1 MPIVIPQNIDI
12 SKFTTVLDIMHP
24 CKTYM
29 GDRPYD
35 KINKVL
41 AATALLETGT
51 AFTFSSVYTNS
62 RGYPPESTIRYSATP
77 HISNTRH
84 IIDEHPNQTF
94 VEICLSY
101 VKYNVTDTFEHL
113 PIWVREND
121 NICEMN
127 NMSLYLKCTPK
138 HRIRVYRKKYNDRHY
153 SYVIFSNKPFIDD
166 DIDIYSKI
174 CGLIPLMDTKPF
186 SSEATELFK
195 WIATNTATDAN
206 ELVNKFTAYITE
218 HHADVINELEFKRV
232 VEQFDSIKR
241 AKRNKA
247 MSEAEEYRR
256 HIQTLT
262 QRLKDVNVF
271 LQDKLR
277 IIAGIDTEHT
287 LTYDE
292 IKSLVDSKAIVN
304 LNVTPSSM
312 TFTCYSYLI
321 NYDADAALTYY
332 DRNLK
337 TEPNDSYAKFFKA
350 VFIDKIAIINMATTL
365 SINLTNNDLSAAH
378 VDYIDGAIPNPH
390 HAAYNCWGN
399 YSTPIATALGRD
411 DLLQLALTIK
421 TAVGSLNM
429 VDYPVLTR
437 FRNMVYN
444 YISNYPNV
452 NVLIDTET
460 QKPMSINDLFNKI
473 KED

>member
-1 MPIVIPQNIDI
+1 MPMVIPYNIDI

-24 CKTYM
+24 CKSCM
-29 GDRPYD
+29 GNSPYD

-51 AFTFSSVYTNS
+51 VFTFSSVYTNS
-62 RGYPPESTIRYSATP
+62 RDYPPETTIRHSATP
-77 HISNTRH
+77 RISTTC
-84 IIDEHPNQTF
+84 IDEYPNQTF
-94 VEICLSY
+94 IEICISY
-101 VKYNVTDTFEHL
+101 VKYNIIDTFERL

-138 HRIRVYRKKYNDRHY
+138 HRVRVYRKKYNDRHY
-153 SYVIFSNKPFIDD
+153 GYIIFSNKPCIDD
-166 DIDIYSKI
+166 GIDIYSKI
-174 CGLIPLMDTKPF
+174 YGLIPLMDVKPF

-195 WIATNTATDAN
+195 WIPTDTVTDAN

-218 HHADVINELEFKRV
+218 HYADVINKLEFKRV
-232 VEQFDSIKR
+232 MEQFDSIKR
-241 AKRNKA
+241 AKRSKA
-247 MSEAEEYRR
+247 ISEADNYRR
-256 HIQTLT
+256 TIQALT
-262 QRLKDVNVF
+262 TRLKENNEL
-271 LQDKLR
+271 LQDRLR
-277 IIAGIDTEHT
+277 VIAGMDTEHT

-292 IKSLVDSKAIVN
+292 IKSLIDSKAVVN
-304 LNVTPSSM
+304 LNVSPSSM

-337 TEPNDSYAKFFKA
+337 TEPNNSYTKFFKA
-350 VFIDKIAIINMATTL
+350 IFIDKVAIINMATAV
-365 SINLTNNDLSAAH
+365 SIDFRNNNFRAEPI
-378 VDYIDGAIPNPH
+378 DYINGAIPNPH

-437 FRNMVYN
+437 FRNMVHN
-444 YISNYPNV
+444 YISNYPDV
-452 NVLIDTET
+452 NVLIDAET
-460 QKPMSINDLFNKI
+460 QEPMSINDLFNKI

>member
-1 MPIVIPQNIDI
+1 MPMVIPQNIDV
-12 SKFTTVLDIMHP
+12 SKFTSILDTMHP
-24 CKTYM
+24 CKSFM
-29 GDRPYD
+29 GDSPYR
-35 KINKVL
+35 KVNKVL

-51 AFTFSSVYTNS
+51 AFTFSSIYTNS
-62 RGYPPESTIRYSATP
+62 RGYSPESTIRYSETP
-77 HISNTRH
+77 RVNTNY
-84 IIDEHPNQTF
+84 IDAYPNQTF
-94 VEICLSY
+94 IEICLSY

-113 PIWVREND
+113 PVWVREND

-138 HRIRVYRKKYNDRHY
+138 HRVRVYRKKYNDRHY
-153 SYVIFSNKPFIDD
+153 SYIIFSNKPFIDND
-166 DIDIYSKI
+166 TDIDIYDKI
-174 CGLIPLMDTKPF
+174 YGLIPLMDTKPF

-195 WIATNTATDAN
+195 WITTDTATDAN
-206 ELVNKFTAYITE
+206 ELVNKFTAYVTK
-218 HHADVINELEFKRV
+218 HYADVINELEFKRV
-232 VEQFDSIKR
+232 MEQFDSIKR
-241 AKRNKA
+241 AKRDKA
-247 MSEAEEYRR
+247 VSEAENYRR
-256 HIQTLT
+256 TIQALT
-262 QRLKDVNVF
+262 TRLKESNEL
-271 LQDKLR
+271 LQDRLR
-277 IIAGIDTEHT
+277 VIAGMDTEHT

-292 IKSLVDSKAIVN
+292 IKSLIDSKAITN
-304 LNVTPSSM
+304 LNVTPNSM

-321 NYDADAALTYY
+321 NYDADAALSYY

-350 VFIDKIAIINMATTL
+350 IFIDKVAIINMATTVA
-365 SINLTNNDLSAAH
+365 IDFRNNSFSAAH
-378 VDYIDGAIPNPH
+378 VDYISGAIPNPH

-444 YISNYPNV
+444 YISNYSNI
-452 NVLIDTET
+452 NILIDAET
-460 QKPMSINDLFNKI
+460 QEPMSINDLFNKI